1 MRNNTSSTIAWKST
15 VLSLL
20 LLVLL
25 QSRLALSVLQS
36 CQTDADCKN
45 ISTSDKGEPG
55 FVPPFSICDEGSC
68 TNPFEG
74 GCLYTRSFKDED
86 GYSNSLKNRRV
97 CNSNDAQAA
106 DGGSTMCRQLDSDVR
121 VDEVRIAANDW
132 ESSILL
138 SWIYQIILSEILDV
152 PVTLEF
158 NVDERQTEA
167 GSFYD
172 RNNSFVYSSESYPFD
187 YLKTAAE
194 MVEGQVCDARSKE
207 PCAHM
212 IPEIWDGAAASMEI
226 AIGKKSCAV
235 HVRFTSVLIEH
246 VKVILSFCHNC
257 IKSHSHLLQS

>member
-1 MRNNTSSTIAWKST
+1 MRTMRNTSRTAWQST

-20 LLVLL
+20 LIVLL
-25 QSRLALSVLQS
+25 QSRLALSALQS
-36 CQTDADCKN
+36 CQTNADCDN
-45 ISTSDKGEPG
+45 ISTSENKKIGL
-55 FVPPFSICDEGSC
+55 SICDEGSC

-74 GCLYTRSFKDED
+74 GCLNAISTTRFNDD
-86 GYSNSLKNRRV
+86 GYSNFLKQRRV
-97 CNSNDAQAA
+97 CNSNDAQADA
-106 DGGSTMCRQLDSDVR
+106 GSSMCRKLDSDVR
-121 VDEVRIAANDW
+121 VDEVRIAVSDR

-172 RNNSFVYSSESYPFD
+172 RKNRFVYSSESYPFD

-194 MVEGQVCDARSKE
+194 MAKKGQVCDASSKE

-212 IPEIWDGAAASMEI
+212 IPEIWDGAATSIEI
-226 AIGKKSCAV
+226 AIGKKHGA
-235 HVRFTSVLIEH
+235 F
-246 VKVILSFCHNC
+246 
-257 IKSHSHLLQS
+257 